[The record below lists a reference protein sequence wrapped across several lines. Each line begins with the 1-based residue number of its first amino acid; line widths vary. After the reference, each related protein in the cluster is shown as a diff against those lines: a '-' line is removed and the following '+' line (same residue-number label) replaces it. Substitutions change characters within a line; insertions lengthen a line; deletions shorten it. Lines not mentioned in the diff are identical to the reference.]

1 MEEIDCC
8 RRQRMNYIAL
18 IYYNIALTFSR
29 LSMHVLRKREAT
41 SLHLIATPSAPVREE
56 DIFAMLMTAVQARR
70 AVYNTVICK
79 AVGSVFL

>member
-1 MEEIDCC
+1 
-8 RRQRMNYIAL
+8 
-18 IYYNIALTFSR
+18 
-29 LSMHVLRKREAT
+29 MHVLRKREAT

-79 AVGSVFL
+79 AVGSVFLWRDDHRRWRIAYRRRTRNGTKASSY